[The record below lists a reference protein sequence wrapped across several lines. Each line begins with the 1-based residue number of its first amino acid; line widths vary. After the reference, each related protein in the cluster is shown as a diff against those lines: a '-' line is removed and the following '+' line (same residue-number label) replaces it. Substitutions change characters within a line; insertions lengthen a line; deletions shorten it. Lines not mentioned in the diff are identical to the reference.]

1 MNKSILIRGGR
12 VIDPVSSLDAK
23 ADIYIK
29 EGRVE
34 AVKQGGKFTAPEGT
48 PVFDATGL
56 VVSPGFV
63 DLHAHLREPGQ
74 EHKET
79 IATGAKAAA
88 KGGFTTVCAMPN
100 TVPAQDSRSTIEFV
114 QSRAQGSAAVR
125 VLVIS
130 AVSKGRAGKELVEMA
145 ELARLGVVGFSDDG
159 SPVGDA
165 QMMRHALSL
174 GRMLDLPI
182 MDHCEDT
189 DLCHGGV
196 MNEGR
201 VATRLGLR
209 GMPGAGEET
218 VVARNLIL
226 SKLTGGHVHICHMST
241 AGSVELVRHAKSQ
254 GVRVTAEVTPH
265 HLVLTDDLVA
275 AGAMYDTNTKVN
287 PPLRTLR
294 DNEALAQALRDG
306 VIEAIATD
314 HAPHAAEDKLCEYD
328 QAAFGISGF
337 ETAFGSVMSLVHA
350 GKIALPLLIDRLTL
364 GPARIIAR
372 DKEGIGTL
380 RVGAPGDIAVL
391 DPDAEWQ
398 VDVKSFLSKG
408 KNSPLNGKRLKGKVV
423 ATVYGGA
430 VVYQEQRQVTTRAG

>member
-1 MNKSILIRGGR
+1 MKGSLLIRGGR
-12 VIDPVSSLDAK
+12 VIDPASRLDAK
-23 ADIYIK
+23 ADLYIK
-29 EGRVE
+29 DGRIE
-34 AVKQGGKFTAPEGT
+34 AVQQGGGLAVPEGT
-48 PVFDATGL
+48 ASFDASGL

-79 IATGAKAAA
+79 IATGTRAAA

-114 QSRAQGSAAVR
+114 QSRAADTGAVR
-125 VLVIS
+125 VLVVS

-145 ELARLGVVGFSDDG
+145 ELAKLGVVGYSDDG

-165 QMMRHALSL
+165 QMMRHALAFS
-174 GRMLDLPI
+174 RMLGLPI

-189 DLCHGGV
+189 ALCHGGV

-209 GMPGAGEET
+209 GMPVAGEET
-218 VVARNLIL
+218 MVARNLIL
-226 SKLTGGHVHICHMST
+226 SKLTGGHVHICHLSA
-241 AGSVELVRHAKSQ
+241 AGSVEQVRRAKAQ
-254 GVRVTAEVTPH
+254 GIRVTAEATPH
-265 HLVLTDDLVA
+265 HLTLTDELVT

-287 PPLRTLR
+287 PPLRTAADVEAVLQGLR
-294 DNEALAQALRDG
+294 EG

-337 ETAFGSVMSLVHA
+337 ETAMGSLLSLVHT
-350 GKIALPLLIDRLTL
+350 GKLTFPVLIERLTL

-372 DKEGIGTL
+372 EKDGIGAL
-380 RVGAPGDIAVL
+380 RPGAPGDVAVT
-391 DPDAEWQ
+391 DPDLSWT
-398 VDVKSFLSKG
+398 VDAKAFLSKG
-408 KNSPLNGKRLKGKVV
+408 KNSPLNGKTLKGKVV

-430 VVYQEQRQVTTRAG
+430 LIYQEQRQATTRGR